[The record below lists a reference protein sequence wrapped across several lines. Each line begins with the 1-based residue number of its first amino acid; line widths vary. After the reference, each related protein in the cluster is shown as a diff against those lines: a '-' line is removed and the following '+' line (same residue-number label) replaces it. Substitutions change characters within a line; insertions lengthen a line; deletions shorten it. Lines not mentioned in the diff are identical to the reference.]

1 MQAQMFSPI
10 LISFQVS
17 YGTRRATVGVRCSA
31 PSDSSPSRRAVAF
44 AKADQLLNLS
54 TPQPLLGMEASVSR
68 DMRVLIADDQRSVG
82 TSLADLV
89 RCCNHDIV
97 GVVGSGLEAI
107 QAYARHHPDVV
118 LMDYWMPKL
127 NGATACRNIMAKD
140 PYARVILVSGW
151 SPSDDTSRSG
161 AIAMLPKPLK
171 LEQLNATLNSV
182 AETLP
187 TFAEATF
194 FQD

>member
-1 MQAQMFSPI
+1 MKAKTNLLI
-10 LISFQVS
+10 LLTPEVHFGLRLFTARINWQCNVNPTRISSQVS
-17 YGTRRATVGVRCSA
+17 YVTRR
-31 PSDSSPSRRAVAF
+31 SPI
-44 AKADQLLNLS
+44 
-54 TPQPLLGMEASVSR
+54 GMEASVSR
-68 DMRVLIADDQRSVG
+68 GMRVLIADDQRSVG

-161 AIAMLPKPLK
+161 AIAMLPKPLS
-171 LEQLNATLNSV
+171 LEQLNATLSSV

-187 TFAEATF
+187 TFAEAAL
-194 FQD
+194 FQE